1 MLKKTKRMSEK
12 QKEQQ
17 KRARRAAIDLDGW
30 KSMFRIGSLTIATEA
45 DCRKQVSYVRNMIAV
60 TLSPDHVSVGRELS
74 EVASFVRSESISSS
88 YPRELCGQI
97 VDGLLRAA
105 ECEKDPMISCPW
117 RQCLEKIRSRPRMLA
132 LGKSL
137 WTMNPEGRREWAID
151 LDALKRE
158 VWGEEKT
165 SISTVSSMVSELSK
179 QLGEAEVPLT
189 LSISDTHGNHRLTC
203 ALPSDFDFDV
213 SW

>member
-1 MLKKTKRMSEK
+1 M
-12 QKEQQ
+12 
-17 KRARRAAIDLDGW
+17 
-30 KSMFRIGSLTIATEA
+30 SMFRIGSLTINTEE
-45 DCRKQVSYVRNMIAV
+45 DGRNQVLYVRRVITV
-60 TLSPDHVSVGRELS
+60 IHSSDHVAAGRELE
-74 EVASFVRSESISSS
+74 EVASFVRSEMKHSR
-88 YPRELCGQI
+88 YRRNLGNLI
-97 VDGLLRAA
+97 VEGLLRAA
-105 ECEKDPMISCPW
+105 EYEKDPMISCPW

-165 SISTVSSMVSELSK
+165 LISTVSSMVSEFSK

-189 LSISDTHGNHRLTC
+189 ISISDTHGNHRLTC